1 MEKKTKATIIIVAIL
16 VTIIATGLYLRW
28 RPTGFGS
35 NSIVRWGRGYLATS
49 ERAYYSSRMGRII
62 KNWQQTMR
70 HAEINSDGQLKESYQ
85 VLLVIDLD
93 KPAIWIEENGRIQ
106 EHNYTELPA
115 GIKWE
120 HCHTTPKTNKKLT
133 GRTVLKIRGLYSS
146 QQTSERFSFIAS
158 GREGSISLDFNS
170 TSLVQSHGKS
180 SRRMRAHNFKSSTK
194 KEDELYGSL
203 IVTDAEYQQYRQ
215 SFSKAALSPSEE
227 KGRQIQKNVTLKE
240 NKATWQKNE
249 KFLYLEIERQVRKK
263 GYTLRSLKVEPGPDF
278 SAGHAEIRGHNKAFL
293 RSFWGR
299 VSSVKTYLNIDYL
312 GDNIWYA
319 KSVAHP
325 LHPIMPRQVLKLEFL
340 ICSEGN
346 LSDSREK
353 EFLTKGWQ
361 KQQQFTPVPETPWKA
376 ILSNGTTVEFIGIC
390 ENPSAGKQWWGPD
403 GSPLDY
409 VPYINV
415 TPYDRAREDR
425 KVFEFAW
432 RIQKLGDGG
441 AIRYSMEGST
451 GSYGK
456 QIHDR
461 YGNRIIEGL
470 SAEGH
475 GFDASRQ
482 KTSFRLGFTDKD
494 WKTAL
499 TIKDTAGETTF
510 LGKQRILLDP
520 PTIENGQV
528 VIRCYEE
535 SGAHVNDYQTD
546 FGLIYREDSAIKTV
560 SLDRYEE
567 GTTVNRDTGLRE
579 HTFIID
585 NLNIHQIEGV
595 CFRYRPFEFVKFKN
609 ISLVPGKNQGFE
621 IELGKQ

>member
-1 MEKKTKATIIIVAIL
+1 MEKKISATIIIVIIF
-16 VTIIATGLYLRW
+16 VTIIAAGLYIRW
-28 RPTGFGS
+28 HSAGSGSSPT
-35 NSIVRWGRGYLATS
+35 VRWGRGYLATS

-62 KNWQQTMR
+62 KSWQQTKGN
-70 HAEINSDGQLKESYQ
+70 AEIDRDGQLKESYQ
-85 VLLVIDLD
+85 TLLVIDLD
-93 KPAIWIEENGRIQ
+93 KPAIWIEENGRTQ

-120 HCHTTPKTNKKLT
+120 LYHTTPQTNNKLT
-133 GRTVLKIRGLYSS
+133 GRTVLKIRGLYSNG
-146 QQTSERFSFIAS
+146 QTPERFSFIAN
-158 GREGSISLDFNS
+158 GREGSFSLNFNS
-170 TSLVQSHGKS
+170 TSLVQSHGTS
-180 SRRMRAHNFKSSTK
+180 SRKMRTYNFKSSTK
-194 KEDELYGSL
+194 KEGELYGSL

-227 KGRQIQKNVTLKE
+227 KGRQIQKYVTLKE

-278 SAGHAEIRGHNKAFL
+278 SAGHAEIRGHNNAFL

-325 LHPIMPRQVLKLEFL
+325 LHPIMRRRELKLEFL
-340 ICSEGN
+340 ICPEGN
-346 LSDSREK
+346 LLDSREK
-353 EFLTKGWQ
+353 EFLTKGRQ
-361 KQQQFTPVPETPWKA
+361 KQQQFAPVPETPWKV

-390 ENPSAGKQWWGPD
+390 ENPNAGKQWWGPD

-409 VPYINV
+409 VPYINAE
-415 TPYDRAREDR
+415 PYDRAREDR
-425 KVFEFAW
+425 KIYEFAW
-432 RIQKLGDGG
+432 RIQRSGG
-441 AIRYSMEGST
+441 GSATRYSIEGST

-510 LGKQRILLDP
+510 LGKQRILLNP

-535 SGAHVNDYQTD
+535 YRAYVNDYQTD
-546 FGLIYREDSAIKTV
+546 FGLIYKENSAIKTD
-560 SLDRYEE
+560 SLDQYEE
-567 GTTVNRDTGLRE
+567 DMTNNRDTGLTE

-585 NLNIHQIEGV
+585 KLGIHQIEGV
-595 CFRYRPFEFVKFKN
+595 CFRYRPYEFVKFKN
-609 ISLVPGKNQGFE
+609 ISLVPGTNQGFE
-621 IELGKQ
+621 IELGR

>member
-1 MEKKTKATIIIVAIL
+1 MEKKTSAEIIIVIIL
-16 VTIIATGLYLRW
+16 VMIIGAGLYFRW
-28 RPTGFGS
+28 SSAGGGS
-35 NSIVRWGRGYLATS
+35 NPKVRWGRGNLATS
-49 ERAYYSSRMGRII
+49 ERAYSSSRMGRII
-62 KNWQQTMR
+62 KNWQHTTR
-70 HAEINSDGQLKESYQ
+70 FAEIDRDGRFKDSYKT
-85 VLLVIDLD
+85 LLVIDLD
-93 KPAIWIEENGRIQ
+93 KQAIWIEENGRIQ
-106 EHNYTELPA
+106 ENNYTELPE
-115 GIKWE
+115 GTKWE
-120 HCHTTPKTNKKLT
+120 FCHTTPQTNNELT
-133 GRTVLKIRGLYSS
+133 GRTVLKIRGLNSNRH
-146 QQTSERFSFIAS
+146 TPERFSFIAN
-158 GREGSISLDFNS
+158 GREGSFSLSFNS
-170 TSLVQSHGKS
+170 TSLSQSSGTG
-180 SRRMRAHNFKSSTK
+180 SRKRSAFNFKSSSNK
-194 KEDELYGSL
+194 GGDLYGSL
-203 IVTDAEYQQYRQ
+203 IVTDAEYQQYHQ
-215 SFSKAALSPSEE
+215 SFSEPALSPPEE
-227 KGRQIQKNVTLKE
+227 KSRQAKDYAALEEKKVI
-240 NKATWQKNE
+240 WQKNE
-249 KFLYLEIERQVRKK
+249 ECLYIEIERQVRKK

-278 SAGHAEIRGHNKAFL
+278 SAGHAELRGHNKTFL
-293 RSFWGR
+293 HRFFGG
-299 VSSVKTYLNIDYL
+299 VSSVEAYLNIDYL

-325 LHPIMPRQVLKLEFL
+325 LHPIMPRQELKLEFL
-340 ICSEGN
+340 ICPEGN

-353 EFLTKGWQ
+353 EFLTKGWR
-361 KQQQFTPVPETPWKA
+361 KQQQYTPVPETPWKA

-415 TPYDRAREDR
+415 EPYDRAREDR

-560 SLDRYEE
+560 LLDRYEE